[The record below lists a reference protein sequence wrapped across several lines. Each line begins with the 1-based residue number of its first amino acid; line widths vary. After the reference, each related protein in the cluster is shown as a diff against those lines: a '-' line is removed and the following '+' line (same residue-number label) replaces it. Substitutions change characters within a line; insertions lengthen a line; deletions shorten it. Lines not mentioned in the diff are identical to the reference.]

1 VDQHTQTQLLQ
12 RAKQHTEADTTDSAP
27 ACTRFDARIYT
38 DEQRLAAER
47 VALFSRLPVV
57 VGCSA
62 SLKQPGDYIANDWSG
77 TPILVCRQPDGSLKA
92 FLNVCRHRGTRLVQE
107 KAGHIDKFLV
117 CRYHAWS
124 YDTSGRLRAVPC
136 ASYFNEVKKEDNG
149 LCELRVV
156 ERAGLVF
163 VVPERAELGSPDW
176 EQYATELEGF
186 GLANYEIYASK
197 TVFGKLNW
205 KMMIEANQESYH
217 INFLHRDTAGP
228 RFSAKVSLFDTLG
241 PNTRTLLLHKQFSPQ
256 SLGPDSAAW
265 RVLDH
270 GDLVYF
276 LFPNTLILL
285 STLAAHVLTAFPQ
298 GVDRSVVQGVTLVP
312 PGTLERFP
320 RPYYEKYWATILEDI
335 SVSEPIQQAAA
346 CSAVPELWLGANEC
360 LLAHFHAAVDR
371 AIEVRGP
378 AQSPAFLQQRNG
390 SSLSRA

>member
-1 VDQHTQTQLLQ
+1 VDQHTQIQLLE
-12 RAKQHTEADTTDSAP
+12 RAKRHLESDTTDA
-27 ACTRFDARIYT
+27 AAAATRFDARIYA

-47 VALFSRLPVV
+47 VALFSRLPLV

-62 SLKQPGDYIANDWSG
+62 LLKQPGDYIANDWSG
-77 TPILVCRQPDGSLKA
+77 TPILVCRQADGSLKA
-92 FLNVCRHRGTRLVQE
+92 FLNVCRHRGTRLVSE
-107 KAGHIDKFLV
+107 KTGHIDKFLV

-124 YDTSGRLRAVPC
+124 YDTSGHLRALPC
-136 ASYFNEVKKEDNG
+136 PGYFNEVKKEENG
-149 LCELRVV
+149 LWELRVV

-163 VVPERAELGSPDW
+163 VVPERGEFAGPGW

-186 GLANYEIYASK
+186 GLADYQIYASK
-197 TVFGKLNW
+197 TVFGKINW

-228 RFSAKVSLFDTLG
+228 RFSSKVSLFDTLG
-241 PNTRTLLLHKQFSPQ
+241 PHTRTLLLHKQFSTQ
-256 SLGPDSAAW
+256 SLEPDSAAW

-312 PGTLERFP
+312 NGTLERFP

-335 SVSEPIQQAAA
+335 SVSEPIQQAA
-346 CSAVPELWLGANEC
+346 STSTSTELWLGANEC
-360 LLAHFHAAVDR
+360 LLAHFHGAVRR
-371 AIEVRGP
+371 AIETTGQVR
-378 AQSPAFLQQRNG
+378 
-390 SSLSRA
+390 

>member
-1 VDQHTQTQLLQ
+1 VDQHTQIQLLE
-12 RAKQHTEADTTDSAP
+12 RALQHLEADTTDAAA

-38 DEQRLAAER
+38 DEQRLAKER
-47 VALFSRLPVV
+47 FALFSRLPVV
-57 VGCSA
+57 VGCSG
-62 SLKQPGDYIANDWSG
+62 SLQQPGDYIAHDWSG

-107 KAGHIDKFLV
+107 KSGHIDKFLV

-124 YDTSGRLRAVPC
+124 YDTSGRLRSLPC
-136 ASYFNEVKKEDNG
+136 PSYFNEVKKEDNG
-149 LCELRVV
+149 LRELSVV

-163 VVPERAELGSPDW
+163 VVPEPGDLAIPGW
-176 EQYATELEGF
+176 EPYATELEGF
-186 GLANYEIYASK
+186 GLADYQIYSSK
-197 TVFGKLNW
+197 TVFGKINW

-228 RFSAKVSLFDTLG
+228 RFSPKVSLFDTLG
-241 PNTRTLLLHKQFSPQ
+241 PNTRTLLLQKQFSKQ
-256 SLGPDSAAW
+256 SLGRDSAAW

-312 PGTLERFP
+312 KGTLERFP

-335 SVSEPIQQAAA
+335 DVSEPIQQAAA
-346 CSAVPELWLGANEC
+346 SSAMTELWLGANEC
-360 LLAHFHAAVDR
+360 LLAHFHAAISR
-371 AIEVRGP
+371 AIE
-378 AQSPAFLQQRNG
+378 L
-390 SSLSRA
+390 